1 MNRWIRFLSA
11 LGILAAIAV
20 GVIAAQPGIT
30 AQEAFTASDAI
41 AVAAAHEIFA
51 DVLANRPGWTA
62 AAFNTRN
69 PYGIWRVQFWDAAGE
84 DIGWADV
91 SPARGEI
98 YNWEGHYDATEMEIS
113 LAIDQIRGFLLDQDP
128 IVDLLGEEALAEANF
143 YAEYDAWG
151 RFWGAYIDLGGV
163 NGVYVLVRFQGG
175 LRDFED
181 PQLLGLYFNE
191 LPTYDEWYAASE
203 SQAVSVAYGETAIAD
218 AVRAVEGWTASAQL
232 ADPESG
238 AVWAVT
244 FYDGGTPLALA
255 TVDIVTGQIVDFA
268 VL

>member
-1 MNRWIRFLSA
+1 MNRWIRFLTP
-11 LGILAAIAV
+11 LAIITAIV
-20 GVIAAQPGIT
+20 IGVIAAQPGLT
-30 AQEAFTASDAI
+30 AQEDFSASDAI

-69 PYGIWRVQFWDAAGE
+69 PYGIWRVQFWDAAG
-84 DIGWADV
+84 DDLGSADV
-91 SPARGEI
+91 SPARAEI
-98 YNWEGHYDATEMEIS
+98 YNWEGHYAATEMEIS
-113 LAIDQIRGFLLDQDP
+113 LAIDQIRDFLLSEDRV
-128 IVDLLGEEALAEANF
+128 VDLLGEEALAEADF

-163 NGVYVLVRFQGG
+163 NSVYVLVRFRGG

-203 SQAVSVAYGETAIAD
+203 AQAVSLAYGETAIAD
-218 AVRAVEGWTASAQL
+218 ALREVEGWTASAEL

-244 FYDGGTPLALA
+244 FTNGDTPLALA
-255 TVDIVTGQIVDFA
+255 TVDLVTGAILDFA